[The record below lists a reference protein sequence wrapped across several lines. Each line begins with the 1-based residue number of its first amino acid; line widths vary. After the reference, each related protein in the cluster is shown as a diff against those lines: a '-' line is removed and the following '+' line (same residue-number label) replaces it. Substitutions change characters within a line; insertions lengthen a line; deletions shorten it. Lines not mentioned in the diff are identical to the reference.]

1 VAIKR
6 SRVHHVVYRHDA
18 EGLRGLALA
27 IAAIVAAMPRLVDDL
42 QQAPGQRLVD
52 IQSIRDQKR
61 YKSPIPSAIHR
72 HRTGLADSQVA
83 LLGPDGRH
91 WSLSNPL
98 CGFHSGR

>member
-61 YKSPIPSAIHR
+61 YKIADPQRDPPSPYWPR
-72 HRTGLADSQVA
+72 
-83 LLGPDGRH
+83 
-91 WSLSNPL
+91 
-98 CGFHSGR
+98 